1 MKWQE
6 LSEQQCSVARTLAV
20 IGDRW
25 TLMILRDL
33 FLGVKRF
40 ESFRDSL
47 GISRTILTDRLN
59 LLEAE
64 GVVRK
69 LPYQDRPVRHGYHL
83 TQKGI
88 EGARLDAEVL
98 LAHVLTCER
107 ITLYTHFD
115 KPLAK
120 PEVDAYRELIRR
132 RAKRVPAKHLTG
144 RCEFAS
150 IELDVS
156 PAVLIPRPETEF
168 AVKAA
173 IDVAEDDPGTAIF
186 DMGSYL
192 LPSCSLVN
200 FDYLHRDTRTC
211 RGLHSLADRGL
222 SESQR
227 QIMVPDRPCR

>member
-6 LSEQQCSVARTLAV
+6 LAEQQCSVARTLAV

-88 EGARLDAEVL
+88 DLYPVLMTIVAWGDKYYTDDKGPPVVQHHKTCGHDFHGVLHCSECGGELSPFDTEPRVGENHPELAARIPQ
-98 LAHVLTCER
+98 LTR
-107 ITLYTHFD
+107 S
-115 KPLAK
+115 
-120 PEVDAYRELIRR
+120 R
-132 RAKRVPAKHLTG
+132 
-144 RCEFAS
+144 
-150 IELDVS
+150 
-156 PAVLIPRPETEF
+156 
-168 AVKAA
+168 
-173 IDVAEDDPGTAIF
+173 
-186 DMGSYL
+186 
-192 LPSCSLVN
+192 
-200 FDYLHRDTRTC
+200 
-211 RGLHSLADRGL
+211 
-222 SESQR
+222 
-227 QIMVPDRPCR
+227 